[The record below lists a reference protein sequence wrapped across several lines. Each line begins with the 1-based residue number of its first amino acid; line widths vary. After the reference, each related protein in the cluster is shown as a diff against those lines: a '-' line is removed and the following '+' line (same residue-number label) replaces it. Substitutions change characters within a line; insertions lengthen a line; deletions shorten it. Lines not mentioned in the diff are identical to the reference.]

1 MGQGDVDVAA
11 PAPGHPQTEVGFGM
25 LPPRFEA
32 GKMRFGGDARIP
44 YNRDMLS
51 VALLAEVTNSVT
63 SGSTPAP
70 PGFLGRFGIMLLPLL
85 AVSGGMVVVIID
97 RYLVYHRERI
107 NVSEFLAGVR
117 NVLKRDN
124 VVEALSICDATPG
137 PVARLM
143 KAAILAR
150 DGGRERAAEAI
161 DEVGLVEVPRLE
173 ARLNVLATIGQIA
186 PLLGLLGTLFGFIG
200 VFEDLQSSGGFAAP
214 AHLFRHLWQALYS
227 AAGGIGI
234 AIISQ
239 TAYNFLVGRVNA
251 IALDMEKA
259 SAEALRLVTEHGGAR
274 KP

>member
-1 MGQGDVDVAA
+1 
-11 PAPGHPQTEVGFGM
+11 
-25 LPPRFEA
+25 
-32 GKMRFGGDARIP
+32 
-44 YNRDMLS
+44 MLS
-51 VALLAEVTNSVT
+51 VALLADLTNAVA
-63 SGSTPAP
+63 SGPSLPAP

-85 AVSGGMVVVIID
+85 AVSATMTVVIVD
-97 RYLVYHRERI
+97 RYLVYHRDRI
-107 NVSEFLAGVR
+107 NVTGFLAGVR

-137 PVARLM
+137 PVARLV

-150 DGGRERAAEAI
+150 DGGRERVEEAI

-200 VFEDLQSSGGFAAP
+200 VFEDLQSSAGFASP

-227 AAGGIGI
+227 AAGGLGI
-234 AIISQ
+234 AIVSQ

-251 IALDMEKA
+251 ISLDMEKA
-259 SAEALRLVTEHGGAR
+259 STEAVHLVCDAGNGNGR
-274 KP
+274 NP

>member
-1 MGQGDVDVAA
+1 MAY
-11 PAPGHPQTEVGFGM
+11 
-25 LPPRFEA
+25 
-32 GKMRFGGDARIP
+32 KAR
-44 YNRDMLS
+44 MLS
-51 VALLAEVTNSVT
+51 VALLGELTNSLASGVT
-63 SGSTPAP
+63 SVS
-70 PGFLGRFGIMLLPLL
+70 PGILARFGVMLLPLL
-85 AVSGGMVVVIID
+85 AVSGSMVVVILD

-107 NVSEFLAGVR
+107 NVAEFLTGVR

-150 DGGRERAAEAI
+150 DGGRERVEEAI

-173 ARLNVLATIGQIA
+173 ARLGVLATIGQIA

-214 AHLFRHLWQALYS
+214 AQLFRHLWQALYS
-227 AAGGIGI
+227 ASGGIGI

-239 TAYNFLVGRVNA
+239 TAYNFLVGRVNS

-259 SAEALRLVTEHGGAR
+259 SAEAIRLVTESGIAR

>member
-1 MGQGDVDVAA
+1 MGPRGRFRRAR
-11 PAPGHPQTEVGFGM
+11 GKWENRVGGRRWM
-25 LPPRFEA
+25 S
-32 GKMRFGGDARIP
+32 
-44 YNRDMLS
+44 YNGRMLS
-51 VALLAEVTNSVT
+51 AAILAELTNSVT
-63 SGSTPAP
+63 TGVTPET
-70 PGFLGRFGIMLLPLL
+70 PGFLARFGIMLLPLL
-85 AVSGGMVVVIID
+85 AVSGSMVVVIVD

-107 NVSEFLAGVR
+107 NVLEFLAGVR

-137 PVARLM
+137 PVARLV

-150 DGGRERAAEAI
+150 DGGRERVEEAI

-173 ARLNVLATIGQIA
+173 ARLGVLATIGQIA

-239 TAYNFLVGRVNA
+239 TAYNFMVGRVNA

-259 SAEALRLVTEHGGAR
+259 SAEAIRLVTESGSTR

>member
-1 MGQGDVDVAA
+1 M
-11 PAPGHPQTEVGFGM
+11 GFGGGG
-25 LPPRFEA
+25 RF
-32 GKMRFGGDARIP
+32 P
-44 YNRDMLS
+44 YNRSMLS
-51 VALLAEVTNSVT
+51 LALLADVTNTVT
-63 SGSTPAP
+63 TGTPPAP
-70 PGFLGRFGIMLLPLL
+70 PGFLARFGVMLLPLL
-85 AVSGGMVVVIID
+85 GVSGAMVVVILD

-107 NVSEFLAGVR
+107 NVAEFLTGVR

-137 PVARLM
+137 PVARLV

-200 VFEDLQSSGGFAAP
+200 VFDDLQTSSGFAAP

-251 IALDMEKA
+251 IALDMERA
-259 SAEALRLVTEHGGAR
+259 SAEALRLVSEQGGMR
-274 KP
+274 KS